1 MRCWTD
7 LVQLGRAKRNI
18 HPNLEKYPHLKLKI
32 MPCGADLAQRGR
44 VRRNIQPNLANI
56 LCAKISYLTFH
67 TWMLPAQRLIY
78 LLGVGIL

>member
-1 MRCWTD
+1 MK
-7 LVQLGRAKRNI
+7 LGRTRRKI

-56 LCAKISYLTFH
+56 LCVKISYLTLH
-67 TWMLPAQRLIY
+67 IWMLPAQRLIY
-78 LLGVGIL
+78 LLGVGTL